1 MVKAKTG
8 GDCMQNPSDL
18 DATYNAHKGQGYQA
32 QIAETCSPENEVQ
45 LITGALPQ
53 SAAEPDGG
61 AVVPML
67 DQLTESKLLP
77 ETMLADTLYGG
88 DENVQAAETRGVELA
103 APIPGCEPEIDPAAL
118 TLDDFAVERTGR
130 VEAWDRAA
138 VVGGAWGRG
147 AWGGGDGVGQ
157 GSGGHGVGMGGAWG
171 QTEFQVNLKLGL
183 TPRSAD
189 PAGAHTLSSLRRETR
204 YSESQ
209 NGRKR

>member
-1 MVKAKTG
+1 MSAGKVVVKAKTG

-88 DENVQAAETRGVELA
+88 DENVQAAETRGVELV

-118 TLDDFAVERTGR
+118 TLDDFA
-130 VEAWDRAA
+130 
-138 VVGGAWGRG
+138 GGAWGRG
-147 AWGGGDGVGQ
+147 
-157 GSGGHGVGMGGAWG
+157 GMGSDR
-171 QTEFQVNLKLGL
+171 V
-183 TPRSAD
+183 
-189 PAGAHTLSSLRRETR
+189 SS
-204 YSESQ
+204 
-209 NGRKR
+209 